1 MNNTTGPPPDG
12 KRTVRGRDRG
22 GGGAK
27 ITRLKNADAMG
38 DDANSGM
45 RDFFGGKRAL
55 RRETRRRRVLSG
67 TGVSNLV

>member
-45 RDFFGGKRAL
+45 RDFLGGNGR
-55 RRETRRRRVLSG
+55 
-67 TGVSNLV
+67 